1 MGQARIKQTRIGF
14 RPAILASTPSKFDL
28 PRQRQLPLPWHLIRP
43 VNHSG
48 FAHPAEEELANIL
61 SFYRVRWLY
70 EPTSFALEWSDDGR
84 PTQSFIPD
92 FYLPDHHLYIEV
104 TTMRQ
109 PLVTRK
115 NRKLRMLRELY
126 PGVQIKLL
134 YRRDVEQIFRSF
146 RVHSSSPSR
155 FKPGDLVATVASIK
169 ERIEELACGIGEWN
183 HSQIRSTDAPNPLMV
198 IGLAPGALTFKRNLV
213 NVLRACGMHVEVDR
227 IMATRYRMPGG
238 RKHVRIVKSPRSS
251 VTGKDVLL
259 VADVVST
266 GLSVRYLVEWLM
278 RNGARRVE
286 VCSLFTRTRS
296 RLIDFNIRFQGFEAP
311 DAPIV
316 GFGIGKIARHRALPH
331 VVTLE
336 EETTS
341 DRDYA

>member
-1 MGQARIKQTRIGF
+1 MGQARIKQARSGF
-14 RPAILASTPSKFDL
+14 RPAALASKPSSLNL

-43 VNHSG
+43 VDHAG
-48 FAHPAEEELANIL
+48 FAHPAEQELANIL

-84 PTQSFIPD
+84 PTQSFTPD

-134 YRRDVEQIFRSF
+134 YRKDVEQIFGSYRD
-146 RVHSSSPSR
+146 RVLPSAR
-155 FKPGDLVATVASIK
+155 LKPGALVANDESINAK
-169 ERIEELACGIGEWN
+169 IEELARTIGEWN
-183 HSQIRSTDAPNPLMV
+183 QSQTRSTEQLNPLLV
-198 IGLAPGALTFKRNLV
+198 IGLAPGALTFKRHLV
-213 NVLRACGMHVEVDR
+213 NSLREQGTQVEVDR
-227 IMATRYRMPGG
+227 VMATRYRMPGG
-238 RKHVRIVKSPRSS
+238 RNHVRVVKSPRSR
-251 VTGKDVLL
+251 VAGRDVLL

-266 GLSVRYLVEWLM
+266 GLSVRYLIDWLK

-286 VCSLFTRTRS
+286 VCSLFNRSRS
-296 RLIDFNIRFQGFEAP
+296 RLIELPIRFQGFEAP

-316 GFGIGKIARHRALPH
+316 GFGIGKRAIHRALPD
-331 VVTLE
+331 VMTLE
-336 EETTS
+336 ETRSLDAE
-341 DRDYA
+341 